1 MFFQLI
7 SYGDFFNSRSAL
19 LLKNLQEILEQD
31 NFNEKDESVEIEFL
45 TFNDSLEDLKN
56 KLSKYNYGNFEISF
70 NLIPDDLPELG
81 PEREFYKKTRSQLSF
96 CYRIKRLY
104 ELKQS
109 KKYVTLLDNDIL
121 IKRSFLGH
129 YKNFIESGKI
139 YGGIT
144 EFFYEKGVVEHE
156 GCSSEGMTFKT
167 TDYLNFGFCFLNLR
181 KIPSSYEEFVKQF
194 NEDIRYFTRFDQSR
208 FSSILS
214 REDIFR
220 IQNLQLVQWGLNFCD
235 FKSFDPETYERAKL
249 GTPLDLNTVCAI
261 HYSFIE
267 QSKFT
272 PKSLTLDSYNLIL
285 LLFYEEFYEF
295 ALKYKKEL
303 GKAFEEIENTHKKIL
318 YFKRKNL
325 ISIKTNFKR
334 LLKNSI

>member
-7 SYGDFFNSRSAL
+7 SFGDVFNSRSAL
-19 LLKNLQEILEQD
+19 LLKNLQEILEED
-31 NFNEKDESVEIEFL
+31 NFNEKVEIEFL
-45 TFNDSLEDLKN
+45 TFSDSLEDLKN
-56 KLSKYNYGNFEISF
+56 KLSKYNFGNFEISF

-81 PEREFYKKTRSQLSF
+81 PKREFYKKTRSQLSF

-121 IKRSFLGH
+121 IKRSFLSH
-129 YKNFIESGKI
+129 YKKFLESGKTFA
-139 YGGIT
+139 GIT
-144 EFFYEKGVVEHE
+144 EFFSEKNVVKLE
-156 GCSSEGMTFKT
+156 GCSTEGMTFKT
-167 TDYLNFGFCFLNLR
+167 TDYLNFGFCFLNLL
-181 KIPSSYEEFVKQF
+181 KIPSSYEEFVKRF
-194 NEDIRYFTRFDQSR
+194 NEDIRYFTKFDQSW

-249 GTPLDLNTVCAI
+249 GTPFDLNTVCAI
-261 HYSFIE
+261 HYSFIQ

-272 PKSLTLDSYNLIL
+272 SKSLTLDYYNLIL
-285 LLFYEEFYEF
+285 LLYYEEFYNF

-303 GKAFEEIENTHKKIL
+303 GKDFEEIENTHKKIL

-325 ISIKTNFKR
+325 LSIKTNFKR
-334 LLKNSI
+334 LLKNSV

>member
-19 LLKNLQEILEQD
+19 LLKNLQEILEED
-31 NFNEKDESVEIEFL
+31 NFNETVEIEFL

-70 NLIPDDLPELG
+70 KIIPDDLPELG

-104 ELKQS
+104 ELKETR
-109 KKYVTLLDNDIL
+109 KYVTLLDNDIL
-121 IKRSFLGH
+121 IKRSFLDH
-129 YKNFIESGKI
+129 FKNFVESRKTF
-139 YGGIT
+139 GGIT
-144 EFFYEKGVVEHE
+144 EFFYEKEVVKLE
-156 GCSSEGMTFKT
+156 GCSTEGMSFNT
-167 TDYLNFGFCFLNLR
+167 TDYVNFGFCFLNLR
-181 KIPSSYEEFVKQF
+181 KIPSSYSEFVKRF
-194 NEDIRYFTRFDQSR
+194 NEDIRYFTRFDQSW
-208 FSSILS
+208 FSSIFS

-235 FKSFDPETYERAKL
+235 FKSFAPEAYERAKL
-249 GTPLDLNTVCAI
+249 GTPLDLNSVCAI

-272 PKSLTLDSYNLIL
+272 PKSLTLDYYNLIL
-285 LLFYEEFYEF
+285 LLYYEEFYNF

-303 GKAFEEIENTHKKIL
+303 GKDFEEIENTHKKIL

-325 ISIKTNFKR
+325 LSIKTNFKR